1 MKNKKVEG
9 LLLSRITVKHGT
21 EGWGPDARTLVDGD
35 GGPWARP
42 GRPIVLVGSRG
53 RGWGSVGASEPAD
66 YVCRCQRV

>member
-42 GRPIVLVGSRG
+42 GRPIMCAGARGFKWETSLLTRRG
-53 RGWGSVGASEPAD
+53 RNDWLAV
-66 YVCRCQRV
+66 